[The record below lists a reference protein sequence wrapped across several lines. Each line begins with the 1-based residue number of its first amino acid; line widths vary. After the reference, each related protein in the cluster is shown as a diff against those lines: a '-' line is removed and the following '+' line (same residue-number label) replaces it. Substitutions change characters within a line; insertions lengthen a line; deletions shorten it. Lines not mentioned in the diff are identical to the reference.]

1 MWREAEITILPEIAC
16 QPSGTQFFQEFKK
29 MPSTTTS
36 KRFGSVARFF
46 HWTLFLLF
54 LFQFGIAIVMT
65 ELGKED
71 AYRELFFMLHK
82 SVGIT
87 ILFLALFRLLC
98 RKATPLPDWPGTM
111 SDFDKKL
118 FSCAEWGLYLI
129 MFLMPL
135 SGYVMT
141 MAEEEGFKFFGLF
154 GMPDLIGKSE
164 VLEEIGEYLH
174 KITGFV
180 VVGLVGSH
188 ITLVLRQHFN
198 FKDDFLSRMSLFKSG
213 KD

>member
-1 MWREAEITILPEIAC
+1 MPLTK
-16 QPSGTQFFQEFKK
+16 TQ
-29 MPSTTTS
+29 TG
-36 KRFGSVARFF
+36 FGSVARFC
-46 HWTLFLLF
+46 HWTIAFLF

-87 ILFLALFRLLC
+87 ILLLALLRLLW
-98 RKATPLPDWPGTM
+98 RKVTPLPDWPGTM
-111 SDFDKKL
+111 TGFDKKL
-118 FSCAEWGLYLI
+118 FSFTERGLYLI

-141 MAEEEGFKFFGLF
+141 MAEEEGFKYFELF
-154 GMPDLIGKSE
+154 GMPDLVGKSE

-180 VVGLVGSH
+180 TVGLVGSH
-188 ITLVLRQHFN
+188 IALVLRQHFN
-198 FKDDFLSRMSLFKSG
+198 FKDDFLNRMSLFKSG
-213 KD
+213 KTQRNQDQE